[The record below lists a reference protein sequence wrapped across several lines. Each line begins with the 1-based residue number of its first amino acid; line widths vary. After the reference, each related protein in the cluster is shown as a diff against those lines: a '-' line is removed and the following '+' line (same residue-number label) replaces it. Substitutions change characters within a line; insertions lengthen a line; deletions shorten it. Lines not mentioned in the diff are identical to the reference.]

1 MALLGDLQFKVGL
14 DDKNYTQGMSRMQKS
29 TQTFNSVLDG
39 LKTTLLGIFGT
50 AGVMA
55 MVRSSTKNWADQET
69 ALVKLDFAI
78 NQFAGSNQKLKKE
91 IVDLSTEMQ
100 SLVGIGDEQV
110 QNLAMLG
117 LSYGIQ
123 ADKIL
128 EATEASIYLSKVTG
142 TDVDTIMRGFAQTME
157 GTVGILGRYIPE
169 VRSLSEEQLKAG
181 EAIDLINEKFEGLDE
196 TLSQTTESSLARM
209 KASIGDLGEIMGEK
223 LAPIVKRVSDFVVD
237 FTTAAGESGSVL
249 KTVADYA
256 KTAFD
261 NMGILGKAVTGV
273 ISAFLTLKFAAT
285 AWHLLAGALVS
296 GGKIMVTIFHT
307 IFSWPAAIMASV
319 FMLQVAWEHN
329 WFGMRDTLV
338 SAWESMENAWNGAYE
353 NLKEIWDDPD
363 LSFLEQVAAS
373 IGLIAG
379 KIWKGGDGYRGLGT
393 IWSEAWNELVKTWKD
408 PDLSFIEQ
416 IGETFGTVANAIWES
431 AVTIGA
437 AFTEAFGGDVQQY
450 LETTRK
456 ALEDIKTSWQT
467 LIQEGVTPQLRIEA
481 GFELA
486 EGIYELPA
494 KLVLSGFIVEE
505 DFDITALDN
514 IVNILTETL
523 GLRLITGS
531 WRLALGISLLTD
543 VIFGNDI
550 SADDWKNWLYTF
562 LASAGAGLI
571 LTKGNLLS
579 IPIALAITEFTIAA
593 DMVEDI
599 KEQAL
604 NIEKNMLIA
613 PTADT
618 SNFEKA
624 LRWALGEEA
633 TNAAA
638 DAAQQILKIAEDSS
652 TNIFEE
658 ISLLFYS
665 VTLQLEYHLNL
676 WAKAIQDWWNS
687 LSSNEWWGFLFGTGP
702 SEEAMTEQAE
712 EYLQR
717 SGRIP
722 GKQSGGFTANV
733 GVDQVAGVVHGGEW
747 VAPAWMVDRLPWLFN
762 LLEAQRR
769 QGFKTG
775 GFVGYQAGG
784 TVDAT
789 GGLTLAGAWEDVK
802 ETLQKDLDF
811 LADWAEN
818 IMAEVG
824 DRLGIN
830 TDELF
835 SQLSESTNSVEE
847 QFDELGQQLNDTETK
862 LYDWQEILVEN
873 SELFQQVGDYA
884 IGINEEFSNLAT
896 VVDWLQNT
904 FSGLLEKTSGFTSS
918 ITTFSQPVTGFLNN
932 FVSSGVTQIL
942 GNLVV
947 NLSSVNALL
956 NPFTTILDMMVT
968 MLGPAI
974 DTVLR
979 PFLDFMMIIARTM
992 AGLLAPAL
1000 QLLYAALY
1008 PLIWVVTA
1016 VGWAMDQAVLAIDS
1030 LIDSI
1035 PFMSGFLSSSQRRE
1049 MSRSIEQRMAGYEAG
1064 EEWTLETPE
1073 GYEGTT
1079 GGITFQ
1085 AGSTQA
1091 ITNNIN
1097 FYFSG
1102 NTILSEDD
1110 EAAKRLAEVIV
1121 NTLREHRLT
1130 VLEEVRL

>member
-29 TQTFNSVLDG
+29 TQTFNSVLG
-39 LKTTLLGIFGT
+39 RLETTLLGIFGA
-50 AGVMA
+50 AGVMS
-55 MVRSSTKNWADQET
+55 MVRSSVKNWAEQET

-78 NQFAGSNQKLKKE
+78 NQFAKGNQNLKKE
-91 IVDLSTEMQ
+91 IIDLSTEMQ
-100 SLVGIGDEQV
+100 SMIGIGDEQV

-169 VRSLSEEQLKAG
+169 VRNLSEEQLKSG
-181 EAIDLINEKFEGLDE
+181 EAIDLIVEKFEGLDE
-196 TLSQTTESSLARM
+196 TLSRTTESSLARM

-237 FTTAAGESGSVL
+237 FTVAAGENGSVL

-307 IFSWPAAIMASV
+307 IFSWPAAIIASV

-329 WFGMRDTLV
+329 WFGIRDTLV
-338 SAWESMENAWNGAYE
+338 SAWESMENAWNGAYD
-353 NLKEIWDDPD
+353 NLKEIWEDPD

-408 PDLSFIEQ
+408 PDLSFLEQ
-416 IGETFGTVANAIWES
+416 IGETFGMVANAVWES

-505 DFDITALDN
+505 DFDITAIDN
-514 IVNILTETL
+514 VVNILTETL

-531 WRLALGISLLTD
+531 WRIALGISLLTD
-543 VIFGNDI
+543 VIFGDDI

-562 LASAGAGLI
+562 LTSAGAGL
-571 LTKGNLLS
+571 LLLRGNMLA
-579 IPIALAITEFTIAA
+579 IPIAIAITEFDVSLGLA
-593 DMVEDI
+593 EQI
-599 KEQAL
+599 KEQAKSVQETPITMAL
-604 NIEKNMLIA
+604 
-613 PTADT
+613 TADT
-618 SNFEKA
+618 SSFEQA
-624 LRWALGEEA
+624 LRWALGDQA
-633 TNAAA
+633 TKTASDLANNLLKLVNQSTTNA
-638 DAAQQILKIAEDSS
+638 
-652 TNIFEE
+652 FEE
-658 ISLLFYS
+658 LHIFFLG
-665 VTLQLEYHLNL
+665 VTLQIEYYTNQ
-676 WAKAIQDWWNS
+676 WTQIIKDWWQNLIS
-687 LSSNEWWGFLFGTGP
+687 GDWSQFLFGTGP
-702 SEEAMTEQAE
+702 SEEAVE
-712 EYLQR
+712 EYLQQ

-722 GKQSGGFTANV
+722 GRQSGGFTADV
-733 GVDQVAGVVHGGEW
+733 GVNQVAGVVHGGEW

-784 TVDAT
+784 TVDVA

-811 LADWAEN
+811 LADLAEN
-818 IMAEVG
+818 IIAEVG

-847 QFDELGQQLNDTETK
+847 QFNELGQQLNDTETK

-873 SELFQQVGDYA
+873 SELFEQVGDYA

-904 FSGLLEKTSGFTSS
+904 FSGLLERTSGFTSS
-918 ITTFSQPVTGFLNN
+918 IASFLQPVANFLGN
-932 FVSSGVTQIL
+932 FVSSGVVQIL

-956 NPFTTILDMMVT
+956 NPFTTILGMMVT

-992 AGLLAPAL
+992 ASVLNPAL

-1049 MSRSIEQRMAGYEAG
+1049 MSQSIEQRMAGYEAG

-1073 GYEGTT
+1073 GYEGVT
-1079 GGITFQ
+1079 GGTTFQ

>member
-14 DDKNYTQGMSRMQKS
+14 QDQNYTQGMSRMQKS

-39 LKTTLLGIFGT
+39 LKTTLLGIFGA
-50 AGVMA
+50 AGVMN
-55 MVRSSTKNWADQET
+55 MVRSSAKNWAVQES

-78 NQFAGSNQKLKKE
+78 NQFAKGNQNLKKE
-91 IVDLSTEMQ
+91 IIALSTEMQ
-100 SLVGIGDEQV
+100 GMIGIGDEQV

-117 LSYGIQ
+117 LSYGIE

-128 EATEASIYLSKVTG
+128 EATQASIYLSKVTG

-169 VRSLSEEQLKAG
+169 VRSLSEEQLKSG
-181 EAIDLINEKFEGLDE
+181 EAIDLITEKFEGLDE
-196 TLSQTTESSLARM
+196 TLSRTTESSLARM
-209 KASIGDLGEIMGEK
+209 KASIGDLGEIMGER
-223 LAPIVKRVSDFVVD
+223 LAPIISRVSDFVVD
-237 FTTAAGESGSVL
+237 FTTAAGENGSVL

-273 ISAFLTLKFAAT
+273 VGAFVTLKFAAA

-296 GGKIMVTIFHT
+296 GGRIMVTIFHT
-307 IFSWPAAIMASV
+307 IFSWPAAIIASV

-329 WFGMRDTLV
+329 WFGIRDTLI
-338 SAWESMENAWNGAYE
+338 SAWESMENAWNGAYD
-353 NLKEIWDDPD
+353 NLKEIWQDPD
-363 LSFLEQVAAS
+363 LSFLEQVAGS
-373 IGLIAG
+373 IGLIVG

-437 AFTEAFGGDVQQY
+437 VFTEAFGGDVQQY

-505 DFDITALDN
+505 DFDITAIDN
-514 IVNILTETL
+514 VVNILTETL

-543 VIFGNDI
+543 VIFGDDI

-562 LASAGAGLI
+562 LTSAGAGL
-571 LTKGNLLS
+571 LLLRGNMLA
-579 IPIALAITEFTIAA
+579 IPIAIAITAFDVSLDLAKK
-593 DMVEDI
+593 I
-599 KEQAL
+599 KEQAKSVQETPITMAL
-604 NIEKNMLIA
+604 
-613 PTADT
+613 TADT
-618 SNFEKA
+618 SSFEQA
-624 LRWALGEEA
+624 LRWALGDQA
-633 TNAAA
+633 TKTASDLANNLLKLVNQSTTNA
-638 DAAQQILKIAEDSS
+638 
-652 TNIFEE
+652 FEE
-658 ISLLFYS
+658 LHIFFLG
-665 VTLQLEYHLNL
+665 VTLQIEYYTNQ
-676 WAKAIQDWWNS
+676 WTQIIKDWWNS
-687 LSSNEWWGFLFGTGP
+687 IKDIWPSNEMDYWQKSFE
-702 SEEAMTEQAE
+702 SAAE
-712 EYLQR
+712 R
-717 SGRIP
+717 VG

-762 LLEAQRR
+762 LLETQRR

-784 TVDAT
+784 NVDAT

-811 LADWAEN
+811 LADLAEN
-818 IMAEVG
+818 IIAEVG

-830 TDELF
+830 TEELF

-847 QFDELGQQLNDTETK
+847 QFNELGQQLNDTETK

-873 SELFQQVGDYA
+873 SELFEQIGDYA

-896 VVDWLQNT
+896 VVNWLQNT
-904 FSGLLEKTSGFTSS
+904 FSGLLEKTSGFGSS
-918 ITTFSQPVTGFLNN
+918 IASFLQPVTNFLSN

-947 NLSSVNALL
+947 NLSSVNAIL
-956 NPFTTILDMMVT
+956 NPFTTILNMLVT
-968 MLGPAI
+968 MLEPAI
-974 DTVLR
+974 NTILR

-992 AGLLAPAL
+992 ASVLNPAL

-1035 PFMSGFLSSSQRRE
+1035 PFVSGFLSSSQRRE
-1049 MSRSIEQRMAGYEAG
+1049 MSQNIEQRMAGYEAG

-1073 GYEGTT
+1073 GYEGVT
-1079 GGITFQ
+1079 GGTTFQ

-1130 VLEEVRL
+1130 VFEQVRM

>member
-14 DDKNYTQGMSRMQKS
+14 QDQNYTQGMSRMQKS
-29 TQTFNSVLDG
+29 TQTFNSVLG
-39 LKTTLLGIFGT
+39 RLETTLLGIFGA
-50 AGVMA
+50 AGVMT
-55 MVRSSTKNWADQET
+55 MVRSSVKNWAEQET

-78 NQFAGSNQKLKKE
+78 NQFAKGNQNLKKE
-91 IVDLSTEMQ
+91 IIALSSEMQ
-100 SLVGIGDEQV
+100 SMIGIGDEQV

-117 LSYGIQ
+117 LSYGIE
-123 ADKIL
+123 ADKIT
-128 EATEASIYLSKVTG
+128 EATKASIYLSKVTG

-169 VRSLSEEQLKAG
+169 VRNLSEEQLKSG
-181 EAIDLINEKFEGLDE
+181 EAIDLIVEKFEGLDE
-196 TLSQTTESSLARM
+196 TLSRTTESSLARM
-209 KASIGDLGEIMGEK
+209 KASIGDLGEIMGER
-223 LAPIVKRVSDFVVD
+223 LAPIISRVSDFVVD

-273 ISAFLTLKFAAT
+273 VGAFVTLKFAAT

-296 GGKIMVTIFHT
+296 GGRIMVTIFHT
-307 IFSWPAAIMASV
+307 IFSWPAAIIASV

-329 WFGMRDTLV
+329 WFGIRDTLI
-338 SAWESMENAWNGAYE
+338 SAWESMENAWNGAYD
-353 NLKEIWDDPD
+353 NLKEIWQDPD
-363 LSFLEQVAAS
+363 LSFLEQVAGS
-373 IGLIAG
+373 IGLIVG

-416 IGETFGTVANAIWES
+416 IGETFGTVADAIWES

-505 DFDITALDN
+505 DFDITAIDN
-514 IVNILTETL
+514 VVNILTETL

-543 VIFGNDI
+543 VIFGDDI

-562 LASAGAGLI
+562 LASAGAGL
-571 LTKGNLLS
+571 LLLRGNMLA
-579 IPIALAITEFTIAA
+579 IPIAIAITAFDVSLDLAEK
-593 DMVEDI
+593 I
-599 KEQAL
+599 KEQAS
-604 NIEKNMLIA
+604 NIEQTLTIA

-618 SNFEKA
+618 SSFEQA
-624 LRWALGEEA
+624 LRWALGDQA
-633 TNAAA
+633 TKTASDLANNLLKLVNQSTTNA
-638 DAAQQILKIAEDSS
+638 
-652 TNIFEE
+652 FEE
-658 ISLLFYS
+658 LHIFFLG
-665 VTLQLEYHLNL
+665 VTLQIEYYTNQ
-676 WAKAIQDWWNS
+676 WTQIIKKWWQDLISGDWS
-687 LSSNEWWGFLFGTGP
+687 QFLFGTGP
-702 SEEAMTEQAE
+702 SEEAVE
-712 EYLQR
+712 EYLQQ

-722 GKQSGGFTANV
+722 GRQSGGFTADV
-733 GVDQVAGVVHGGEW
+733 GVNQVAGVVHGGEW

-762 LLEAQRR
+762 LLETQRR

-784 TVDAT
+784 TVDAA

-811 LADWAEN
+811 LADLAEN
-818 IMAEVG
+818 IIAEVG

-830 TDELF
+830 TEELF

-847 QFDELGQQLNDTETK
+847 QFNELGQQLNGTETK

-873 SELFQQVGDYA
+873 SELFEQVGDYA

-896 VVDWLQNT
+896 VVNWLQNT
-904 FSGLLEKTSGFTSS
+904 FSGLLERTSGFGSS
-918 ITTFSQPVTGFLNN
+918 IASFLQPVTGFLSN

-956 NPFTTILDMMVT
+956 NPFTTILGMMVT

-992 AGLLAPAL
+992 AS
-1000 QLLYAALY
+1000 
-1008 PLIWVVTA
+1008 
-1016 VGWAMDQAVLAIDS
+1016 VLN
-1030 LIDSI
+1030 
-1035 PFMSGFLSSSQRRE
+1035 PFLS
-1049 MSRSIEQRMAGYEAG
+1049 Y
-1064 EEWTLETPE
+1064 L
-1073 GYEGTT
+1073 
-1079 GGITFQ
+1079 
-1085 AGSTQA
+1085 
-1091 ITNNIN
+1091 
-1097 FYFSG
+1097 
-1102 NTILSEDD
+1102 
-1110 EAAKRLAEVIV
+1110 
-1121 NTLREHRLT
+1121 
-1130 VLEEVRL
+1130 